1 MTEFKDT
8 QQQLSKFR
16 LRVAAAGLFV
26 FVCFGLIGF
35 RFLYLQVWNHSKY
48 SLQADENRISVAPI
62 VPNRGIITDRNGV
75 VLAKNYSAYTL
86 EITPSKLTDTLDN
99 TIDQLSTVIPIDQRD
114 RRRFKKLLEDSKN
127 FESLPIR
134 TRLTDDE
141 VARFTAQRFR
151 FPGVEVRARLF
162 RQYPLGPTAA
172 HVIGYIGRISQRDQ
186 DRIDDLSDKNDS
198 DPEHYDPRLDANN
211 YNGTDYIGKIGV
223 EQSYETELHG
233 LTGFEEVE
241 VTAGGR
247 PVRTLSRT
255 QATPGNNLVLSLDIG
270 LQQVAEQAFA
280 GKRGALVAIEP
291 STGDILAFVSAP
303 SFDPN
308 SFVDGID
315 QQTWDELNNSPDH
328 PLLNRPLH
336 GTYPPGST
344 YKPFMALA
352 ALTLHKR
359 TPGWGFSDPGY
370 YMFGGHR
377 FNNDVRSGQGWVD
390 MNRAIMVSNDT
401 YFFML
406 AHDLGVDNIANF
418 MKPLGFGQ
426 LTGIDIAGE
435 ARGILPSTE
444 WKRKA
449 YRRPEQQRWYEGETI
464 SLGIG
469 QGYNSFTIL
478 QLAHATATLADNGIL
493 MKPHLVKEIEN
504 PITKAQHLTVP
515 SESGRLDVKQ
525 SDIDVVKRGM
535 ENVTMNP
542 SGTAYQ
548 VFKNAPY
555 TSAGK
560 TGTAQVFSLQGNK
573 YQAHA
578 LAERLRDHALFIA
591 FAPAEKPQ
599 IAVALIVENGGWGAQ
614 SAGPIARRVLDYWMV
629 DRLKPGVEQ
638 AAVAAAASATEDASA
653 PQIGTAPGA
662 ASAGVPASAPAS
674 AAPASAA
681 SGAAAA
687 SAAAGASAGSAV
699 APAAAPTPVKVAAG
713 FTPLPVPVTAPPPAP
728 ASAASDAAASNAA
741 AENAASSANAP
752 RAASS
757 AKNGKAA
764 NTKSRVNAAAQ
775 VSPDAPDTTDA
786 VDGGT
791 ANNAARPEAASLPR
805 HFGPGPHRQR
815 RPANAAAATLAPPP
829 KPATGGIDE

>member
-8 QQQLSKFR
+8 QQQLTKFR

-35 RFLYLQVWNHSKY
+35 RFLFLQVWHYSKY

-86 EITPSKLTDTLDN
+86 EITPSKLNDTLENVIDN
-99 TIDQLSTVIPIDQRD
+99 LATVVSIDARD

-186 DRIDDLSDKNDS
+186 DRIDDASDQNDS
-198 DPEHYDPRLDANN
+198 DPDHYDPRLDANN
-211 YNGTDYIGKIGV
+211 YKGTDYIGKIGV

-233 LTGFEEVE
+233 QTGFEEVE

-280 GKRGALVAIEP
+280 GRRGALVAIEP
-291 STGDILAFVSAP
+291 STGDVLAFVSAP

-359 TPGWGFSDPGY
+359 TPSWGFQDPGY
-370 YMFGGHR
+370 YTFGGHTFR
-377 FNNDVRSGQGWVD
+377 NDVRSGQGWID
-390 MNRAIMVSNDT
+390 MNRAIVVSNDT
-401 YFFML
+401 YFYML
-406 AHDLGVDNIANF
+406 AHDLGVNNIANF
-418 MKPLGFGQ
+418 MKPWGFGQ
-426 LTGIDIAGE
+426 ITGIDIAGE
-435 ARGILPSTE
+435 AKGILPSTD
-444 WKRKA
+444 WKRRA
-449 YRRPEQQRWYEGETI
+449 YRRPEQQKWYEGETV

-478 QLAHATATLADNGIL
+478 QLAHATATLANNGVV
-493 MKPHLVKEIEN
+493 MKPHLVRDIEN
-504 PITKAQHLTVP
+504 PISRETRPVVRDP
-515 SESGRLDVKQ
+515 SDKIDVRQ
-525 SDIDVVKRGM
+525 QDIDFIKRAMEGVVTG
-535 ENVTMNP
+535 
-542 SGTAYQ
+542 GTAAK
-548 VFKNAPY
+548 VFAGAPY
-555 TSAGK
+555 QAAGK
-560 TGTAQVFSLQGNK
+560 TGTAQVYSLQGANYK
-573 YQAHA
+573 GHA
-578 LAERLRDHALFIA
+578 IAENLRDHALFIA
-591 FAPAEKPQ
+591 FAPVDQPK
-599 IAVALIVENGGWGAQ
+599 IALALIVENGGWGAEA
-614 SAGPIARRVLDYWMV
+614 AGPIARKVLDYYLIG
-629 DRLKPGVEQ
+629 RNKPGAEA
-638 AAVAAAASATEDASA
+638 AAVAAAASTTLEASA
-653 PQIGTAPGA
+653 PQVGDVPAPREGAQPLRIAAGFTALPMPGASEAAAVGASGASAAVAASGANGASAAVA
-662 ASAGVPASAPAS
+662 ASAGAAAMAPASAPAT
-674 AAPASAA
+674 ASAT
-681 SGAAAA
+681 AARAA
-687 SAAAGASAGSAV
+687 SAA
-699 APAAAPTPVKVAAG
+699 T
-713 FTPLPVPVTAPPPAP
+713 P
-728 ASAASDAAASNAA
+728 ASASAAAKKS
-741 AENAASSANAP
+741 AP
-752 RAASS
+752 R
-757 AKNGKAA
+757 
-764 NTKSRVNAAAQ
+764 
-775 VSPDAPDTTDA
+775 SPGAPHK
-786 VDGGT
+786 
-791 ANNAARPEAASLPR
+791 P
-805 HFGPGPHRQR
+805 
-815 RPANAAAATLAPPP
+815 RPASEPTPTATAPSREDSVQDASPRQPAA
-829 KPATGGIDE
+829 GGIDE

>member
-35 RFLYLQVWNHSKY
+35 RFLFLQVWHYSKY

-86 EITPSKLTDTLDN
+86 EITPSKLNDSLDN
-99 TIDQLSTVIPIDQRD
+99 VIDNLATVVSIDARD
-114 RRRFKKLLEDSKN
+114 RRRFRKLQEDSKN

-134 TRLTDDE
+134 TRLTDEE

-186 DRIDDLSDKNDS
+186 ERIDDASDQNDS
-198 DPEHYDPRLDANN
+198 DPDHYDPRLDANN
-211 YNGTDYIGKIGV
+211 YKGTDYIGKIGV

-233 LTGFEEVE
+233 QTGFEEVE

-270 LQQVAEQAFA
+270 LQEVAEQAFA
-280 GKRGALVAIEP
+280 GRRGALVAIEP
-291 STGDILAFVSAP
+291 STGDVLAFVSAP

-359 TPGWGFSDPGY
+359 TPGWGFQDPGSY
-370 YMFGGHR
+370 TFGGHTFR
-377 FNNDVRSGQGWVD
+377 NDVRSGQGWVD
-390 MNRAIMVSNDT
+390 MNRAIVVSNDT
-401 YFFML
+401 YFYML
-406 AHDLGVDNIANF
+406 AHDLGVNNIANF
-418 MKPLGFGQ
+418 MKPWGFGQ
-426 LTGIDIAGE
+426 ITGIDIAGE

-449 YRRPEQQRWYEGETI
+449 YRKPEQQKWYEGETI

-478 QLAHATATLADNGIL
+478 QLAHATATLADNGIV
-493 MKPHLVKEIEN
+493 MKPHLVRDIEN
-504 PITKAQHLTVP
+504 PITKEMRPVVRDP
-515 SESGRLDVKQ
+515 SDKIAVKQ
-525 SDIDVVKRGM
+525 ADIDFIKRAMEGVVT
-535 ENVTMNP
+535 N
-542 SGTAYQ
+542 GTAAK
-548 VFKNAPY
+548 VFAGAPY
-555 TSAGK
+555 QAAGK
-560 TGTAQVFSLQGNK
+560 TGTAQVYSLQGANYK
-573 YQAHA
+573 GHA
-578 LAERLRDHALFIA
+578 IPENLRDHALFIA
-591 FAPAEKPQ
+591 FAPVDQPK
-599 IAVALIVENGGWGAQ
+599 IALALVVENGGWGAEA
-614 SAGPIARRVLDYWMV
+614 AGPIARRVLDYY
-629 DRLKPGVEQ
+629 LIGKNKPGAE
-638 AAVAAAASATEDASA
+638 AAAIAAAASATQDASA
-653 PQIGTAPGA
+653 PQVGDAPPARDGA
-662 ASAGVPASAPAS
+662 QAL
-674 AAPASAA
+674 
-681 SGAAAA
+681 
-687 SAAAGASAGSAV
+687 
-699 APAAAPTPVKVAAG
+699 KIAAG
-713 FTPLPVPVTAPPPAP
+713 FTPLPMPGAAQAAAAAASGASGASAAIA
-728 ASAASDAAASNAA
+728 ASAASAADGASAPVAASAVGSGTPHVAASAAAAQAASAAKPASSSAA
-741 AENAASSANAP
+741 AQKPVSRSSNAP
-752 RAASS
+752 RKPRPASEPAPSVAAP
-757 AKNGKAA
+757 
-764 NTKSRVNAAAQ
+764 SREDAAQ
-775 VSPDAPDTTDA
+775 RPSPRQP
-786 VDGGT
+786 
-791 ANNAARPEAASLPR
+791 AA
-805 HFGPGPHRQR
+805 
-815 RPANAAAATLAPPP
+815 
-829 KPATGGIDE
+829 GGIDE

>member
-1 MTEFKDT
+1 MAAEFKDT

-26 FVCFGLIGF
+26 FVCFGLIVF
-35 RFLYLQVWNHSKY
+35 RFLFLQVWHYSKY

-86 EITPSKLTDTLDN
+86 EITPSKLNDTLDN
-99 TIDQLSTVIPIDQRD
+99 VIDNLATVITIDARD
-114 RRRFKKLLEDSKN
+114 RRNFKKLQEDSKN

-186 DRIDDLSDKNDS
+186 DRIDEASDENDK
-198 DPEHYDPRLDANN
+198 DPDHYDPRLDANN
-211 YNGTDYIGKIGV
+211 YKGTDYIGKIGV

-233 LTGFEEVE
+233 QTGFEEVE

-291 STGDILAFVSAP
+291 ATGDVLAFVSAP

-359 TPGWGFSDPGY
+359 TPSWGFQDPGSY
-370 YMFGGHR
+370 TFGGHTFR
-377 FNNDVRSGQGWVD
+377 NDVRSGQGWID
-390 MNRAIMVSNDT
+390 LNRAIVVSNDT

-406 AHDLGVDNIANF
+406 AHDLGVNAIAGF
-418 MKPLGFGQ
+418 MKPWGFGQ
-426 LTGIDIAGE
+426 ITGIDIAGE
-435 ARGILPSTE
+435 AKGILPSTE

-449 YRRPEQQRWYEGETI
+449 YRKPEQQRWYEGETI

-478 QLAHATATLADNGIL
+478 QLAHAVATLANNAVVL
-493 MKPHLVKEIEN
+493 KPHLVKEVEN
-504 PITKAQHLTVP
+504 PITKDTRLTVP
-515 SESGRLDVKQ
+515 KDDGRIDVPQ
-525 SDIDVVKRGM
+525 ADIDIVKRAMVGV
-535 ENVTMNP
+535 VT
-542 SGTAYQ
+542 SGTAAK
-548 VFKNAPY
+548 VFIGAPY
-555 TSAGK
+555 QAAGK
-560 TGTAQVFSLQGNK
+560 TGTAQVYSLQGANYK
-573 YQAHA
+573 GHA
-578 LAERLRDHALFIA
+578 IPENLRDHALFIA
-591 FAPAEKPQ
+591 FAPADNPK
-599 IAVALIVENGGWGAQ
+599 IALALIVENGGWGAEV
-614 SAGPIARRVLDYWMV
+614 AGPIARHVLDYYLV
-629 DRLKPGVEQ
+629 DRQKPGAEA
-638 AAVAAAASATEDASA
+638 AAVAAAASATADASA
-653 PQIGTAPGA
+653 PVIG
-662 ASAGVPASAPAS
+662 
-674 AAPASAA
+674 
-681 SGAAAA
+681 
-687 SAAAGASAGSAV
+687 
-699 APAAAPTPVKVAAG
+699 AAPTAVEIMQPASVAAG
-713 FTPLPVPVTAPPPAP
+713 FTPLPIPGAASNAAGASAPSA
-728 ASAASDAAASNAA
+728 ASAASDVAPAAPGGPVVATPTDKGGAKPVAATAADASAPFVA
-741 AENAASSANAP
+741 TTMLDDPASTPAKTPAPRKSGPRHPLPASEPAP
-752 RAASS
+752 RAA
-757 AKNGKAA
+757 AP
-764 NTKSRVNAAAQ
+764 SRDDSIQ
-775 VSPDAPDTTDA
+775 PTSPRPPVS
-786 VDGGT
+786 
-791 ANNAARPEAASLPR
+791 
-805 HFGPGPHRQR
+805 
-815 RPANAAAATLAPPP
+815 
-829 KPATGGIDE
+829 GGIDE

>member
-8 QQQLSKFR
+8 QQQLTKFR

-26 FVCFGLIGF
+26 FVCFGLIAF

-62 VPNRGIITDRNGV
+62 VPNRGIIMDRNGV

-162 RQYPLGPTAA
+162 RQYPLGTTAA

-186 DRIDDLSDKNDS
+186 ERIDDESDKNDS

-211 YNGTDYIGKIGV
+211 YKGTDYIGKIGV

-247 PVRTLSRT
+247 PVRTLKRT

-315 QQTWDELNNSPDH
+315 QQTWDALNNSPDH

-377 FNNDVRSGQGWVD
+377 FNNDVRSGQGWID

-406 AHDLGVDNIANF
+406 AHDLGVDAIANF

-426 LTGIDIAGE
+426 LTGIDISGE

-449 YRRPEQQRWYEGETI
+449 YRKPEQQKWYEGETI

-515 SESGRLDVKQ
+515 SESGRLNVKQ

-535 ENVTMNP
+535 EGVTMNP
-542 SGTAYQ
+542 SGTAYKI
-548 VFKNAPY
+548 FANAPY

-560 TGTAQVFSLQGNK
+560 TGTAQVFSLQGGK
-573 YQAHA
+573 YHAHA
-578 LAERLRDHALFIA
+578 LAENLRDHALFIA
-591 FAPAEKPQ
+591 FAPADKPQ

-614 SAGPIARRVLDYWMV
+614 AAGPIARRVLDYWLV

-638 AAVAAAASATEDASA
+638 AAVAEAASATQDASA
-653 PQIGTAPGA
+653 PTIGGAPQA
-662 ASAGVPASAPAS
+662 ASE
-674 AAPASAA
+674 
-681 SGAAAA
+681 
-687 SAAAGASAGSAV
+687 SAG
-699 APAAAPTPVKVAAG
+699 TLPVKVAAG
-713 FTPLPVPVTAPPPAP
+713 FTPLPIPGAASAAEAASAAAAASGASAPSVASGAPATTTPAASARP
-728 ASAASDAAASNAA
+728 ASA
-741 AENAASSANAP
+741 SAGTKARHAP
-752 RAASS
+752 ARPVAPE
-757 AKNGKAA
+757 
-764 NTKSRVNAAAQ
+764 AAQ
-775 VSPDAPDTTDA
+775 GTDA
-786 VDGGT
+786 VNGGT
-791 ANNAARPEAASLPR
+791 SGATSASPDSDAPAQRPAAAALAR
-805 HFGPGPHRQR
+805 HFGPGPHRPR
-815 RPANAAAATLAPPP
+815 RPASAPDAATLALPP

>member
-8 QQQLSKFR
+8 QQQLTKFR

-35 RFLYLQVWNHSKY
+35 RFLFLQVWHYSKY

-86 EITPSKLTDTLDN
+86 EITPSKLNDTLENVVDN
-99 TIDQLSTVIPIDQRD
+99 LATVVSIDARD
-114 RRRFKKLLEDSKN
+114 RRRFKKLQEDSKN

-186 DRIDDLSDKNDS
+186 DRIDDASDQNDS
-198 DPEHYDPRLDANN
+198 DPDHYDPRLDANN
-211 YNGTDYIGKIGV
+211 YKGTDYIGKIGV

-233 LTGFEEVE
+233 QTGFEEVE

-280 GKRGALVAIEP
+280 GRRGALVAIEP
-291 STGDILAFVSAP
+291 ATGDVLAFVSAP

-352 ALTLHKR
+352 ALSLHKR
-359 TPGWGFSDPGY
+359 TPSWGFQDPGY
-370 YMFGGHR
+370 YTFGGHTFR
-377 FNNDVRSGQGWVD
+377 NDVRSGQGWVD
-390 MNRAIMVSNDT
+390 MNRAIVVSNDT
-401 YFFML
+401 YFYML
-406 AHDLGVDNIANF
+406 AHDLGVNNIANF
-418 MKPLGFGQ
+418 MKPWGFGQ
-426 LTGIDIAGE
+426 ITGIDIAGE
-435 ARGILPSTE
+435 AKGILPSTD
-444 WKRKA
+444 WKRHA
-449 YRRPEQQRWYEGETI
+449 YRKPEQQKWYEGETV

-478 QLAHATATLADNGIL
+478 QLAHATATLANNGVV
-493 MKPHLVKEIEN
+493 MKPHLVRDIEN
-504 PITKAQHLTVP
+504 PITKDTRPVVRDP
-515 SESGRLDVKQ
+515 SDKIAVKQ
-525 SDIDVVKRGM
+525 QDIDFIKHAMEGVVT
-535 ENVTMNP
+535 N
-542 SGTAYQ
+542 GTAAKVFAGAAYQ
-548 VFKNAPY
+548 A
-555 TSAGK
+555 AGK
-560 TGTAQVFSLQGNK
+560 TGTAQVYSLQGANYK
-573 YQAHA
+573 GHA
-578 LAERLRDHALFIA
+578 IAENLRDHALFIA
-591 FAPAEKPQ
+591 FAPVEQPK
-599 IAVALIVENGGWGAQ
+599 IALALIVENGGWGAE
-614 SAGPIARRVLDYWMV
+614 SAGPIARRVLDYYLV
-629 DRLKPGVEQ
+629 GKNKPGVVE
-638 AAVAAAASATEDASA
+638 AAVAAAASNTAEASA
-653 PQIGTAPGA
+653 PQVGETPAQHEGAQPLRIAAGFKALPVPGAAAAAAASGASAAVAASGANGASAPVA
-662 ASAGVPASAPAS
+662 ASAGATATVPASAPA
-674 AAPASAA
+674 AASA
-681 SGAAAA
+681 GAARAA
-687 SAAAGASAGSAV
+687 SAAKPASAS
-699 APAAAPTPVKVAAG
+699 AAAKKSASRTSGAPHKPRPASEPA
-713 FTPLPVPVTAPPPAP
+713 PSVTAPSRDDSVQG
-728 ASAASDAAASNAA
+728 AS
-741 AENAASSANAP
+741 P
-752 RAASS
+752 R
-757 AKNGKAA
+757 
-764 NTKSRVNAAAQ
+764 Q
-775 VSPDAPDTTDA
+775 
-786 VDGGT
+786 
-791 ANNAARPEAASLPR
+791 
-805 HFGPGPHRQR
+805 
-815 RPANAAAATLAPPP
+815 
-829 KPATGGIDE
+829 PATGGIDE

>member
-1 MTEFKDT
+1 MAAEFKDT

-26 FVCFGLIGF
+26 FVCFGLIVF
-35 RFLYLQVWNHSKY
+35 RFLFLQVWHYSKY

-86 EITPSKLTDTLDN
+86 EITPSKLNDTLDN
-99 TIDQLSTVIPIDQRD
+99 VIDNLATVITIDARD
-114 RRRFKKLLEDSKN
+114 RRNFKKLQEDSKN

-162 RQYPLGPTAA
+162 RQYPLGATAA

-186 DRIDDLSDKNDS
+186 DRIDEASDENDK
-198 DPEHYDPRLDANN
+198 DPDHYDPRLDANN
-211 YNGTDYIGKIGV
+211 YKGTDYIGKIGV

-233 LTGFEEVE
+233 QTGFEEVE

-291 STGDILAFVSAP
+291 ATGDVLAFVSAP

-315 QQTWDELNNSPDH
+315 QQTWDDLNNSPDH

-359 TPGWGFSDPGY
+359 TPSWGFQDPGSY
-370 YMFGGHR
+370 TFGGHTFR
-377 FNNDVRSGQGWVD
+377 NDVRSGQGWID
-390 MNRAIMVSNDT
+390 LNRAIVVSNDT

-406 AHDLGVDNIANF
+406 AHDLGVNAIAGF
-418 MKPLGFGQ
+418 MKPWGFGQ
-426 LTGIDIAGE
+426 ITGIDIAGE
-435 ARGILPSTE
+435 AKGILPSTE

-449 YRRPEQQRWYEGETI
+449 YRKPEQQRWYEGETI

-478 QLAHATATLADNGIL
+478 QLAHAVATLANNGVVL
-493 MKPHLVKEIEN
+493 KPHLVKEVEN
-504 PITKAQHLTVP
+504 PISKDTRLTVP
-515 SESGRLDVKQ
+515 KDDGRINVPQ
-525 SDIDVVKRGM
+525 ADIDIVKRAMVGV
-535 ENVTMNP
+535 VT
-542 SGTAYQ
+542 SGTASK
-548 VFKNAPY
+548 VFIGAPY
-555 TSAGK
+555 QAAGK
-560 TGTAQVFSLQGNK
+560 TGTAQVYSLQGANYK
-573 YQAHA
+573 GHA
-578 LAERLRDHALFIA
+578 IPENLRDHALFIA
-591 FAPAEKPQ
+591 FAPADNPK
-599 IAVALIVENGGWGAQ
+599 IALALIVENGGWGVEV
-614 SAGPIARRVLDYWMV
+614 AGPIARHVLDYYLI
-629 DRLKPGVEQ
+629 DRQKPGAEA
-638 AAVAAAASATEDASA
+638 AAVAAAASATADASA
-653 PQIGTAPGA
+653 PVIG
-662 ASAGVPASAPAS
+662 
-674 AAPASAA
+674 
-681 SGAAAA
+681 
-687 SAAAGASAGSAV
+687 
-699 APAAAPTPVKVAAG
+699 AAPTSVEIVQPASVAAG
-713 FTPLPVPVTAPPPAP
+713 FTPLPIPGAASNAAGASAPSA
-728 ASAASDAAASNAA
+728 ASAASDVAPAAPGGPVVATPTDKERAKPVAATAADASAPFVATKMLDDPASAPAKTPVPRKSGPRHPRPASDPAPSAAAPSRDD
-741 AENAASSANAP
+741 SIQPTSP
-752 RAASS
+752 RQPVA
-757 AKNGKAA
+757 
-764 NTKSRVNAAAQ
+764 
-775 VSPDAPDTTDA
+775 
-786 VDGGT
+786 
-791 ANNAARPEAASLPR
+791 
-805 HFGPGPHRQR
+805 
-815 RPANAAAATLAPPP
+815 
-829 KPATGGIDE
+829 GGIDE

>member
-1 MTEFKDT
+1 MAAEFKDT

-26 FVCFGLIGF
+26 FVCFGLIVF
-35 RFLYLQVWNHSKY
+35 RFLFLQVWHYSKY

-86 EITPSKLTDTLDN
+86 EITPSKLNDTLDN
-99 TIDQLSTVIPIDQRD
+99 VIDNLATVITIDARD
-114 RRRFKKLLEDSKN
+114 RRNFKKLQEDSKN

-162 RQYPLGPTAA
+162 RQYPLGATAA

-186 DRIDDLSDKNDS
+186 DRIDEASDENDK
-198 DPEHYDPRLDANN
+198 DPDHYDPRLDANN
-211 YNGTDYIGKIGV
+211 YKGTDYIGKIGV

-233 LTGFEEVE
+233 QTGFEEVE

-291 STGDILAFVSAP
+291 ATGDVLAFVSAP

-315 QQTWDELNNSPDH
+315 QQTWDDLNNSPDH

-359 TPGWGFSDPGY
+359 TPSWGFQDPGSY
-370 YMFGGHR
+370 TFGGHTFR
-377 FNNDVRSGQGWVD
+377 NDVRSGQGWID
-390 MNRAIMVSNDT
+390 LNRAIVVSNDT

-406 AHDLGVDNIANF
+406 AHDLGVNAIAGF
-418 MKPLGFGQ
+418 MKPWGFGQ
-426 LTGIDIAGE
+426 ITGIDIAGE
-435 ARGILPSTE
+435 AKGILPSTE

-449 YRRPEQQRWYEGETI
+449 YRKPEQQRWYEGETI

-478 QLAHATATLADNGIL
+478 QLAHAVATLANNGVVL
-493 MKPHLVKEIEN
+493 KPHLVKEVEN
-504 PITKAQHLTVP
+504 PITKDTRLTVP
-515 SESGRLDVKQ
+515 KDDGRINVPQ
-525 SDIDVVKRGM
+525 ADIDIVKRAMVGV
-535 ENVTMNP
+535 VT
-542 SGTAYQ
+542 SGTASK
-548 VFKNAPY
+548 VFIGAPY
-555 TSAGK
+555 QAAGK
-560 TGTAQVFSLQGNK
+560 TGTAQVYSLQGANYK
-573 YQAHA
+573 GHA
-578 LAERLRDHALFIA
+578 IPENLRDHALFIA
-591 FAPAEKPQ
+591 FAPADNPK
-599 IAVALIVENGGWGAQ
+599 IALALIVENGGWGAEV
-614 SAGPIARRVLDYWMV
+614 AGPIARHVLDYYLI
-629 DRLKPGVEQ
+629 DRQKPGAEA
-638 AAVAAAASATEDASA
+638 AAVAAAASATADASA
-653 PQIGTAPGA
+653 PVIG
-662 ASAGVPASAPAS
+662 
-674 AAPASAA
+674 
-681 SGAAAA
+681 
-687 SAAAGASAGSAV
+687 
-699 APAAAPTPVKVAAG
+699 AAPTSVEIMQPASVAAG
-713 FTPLPVPVTAPPPAP
+713 FTPLPIPGAASNAAGASAPSA
-728 ASAASDAAASNAA
+728 ASAASDVAPAAPGGPVVATPTDKERAKPVAATAADASAPFVATKMLDDPASAPAKTPVPRKSGPRHPRPASDPAPSAAAPSRDD
-741 AENAASSANAP
+741 SIQPTSP
-752 RAASS
+752 R
-757 AKNGKAA
+757 
-764 NTKSRVNAAAQ
+764 Q
-775 VSPDAPDTTDA
+775 PVS
-786 VDGGT
+786 
-791 ANNAARPEAASLPR
+791 
-805 HFGPGPHRQR
+805 
-815 RPANAAAATLAPPP
+815 
-829 KPATGGIDE
+829 GGIDE

>member
-8 QQQLSKFR
+8 QQQLTKFR

-26 FVCFGLIGF
+26 FVCFGLITF
-35 RFLYLQVWNHSKY
+35 RFLFLQVWHYSKY
-48 SLQADENRISVAPI
+48 SLQANENRISVAPI

-86 EITPSKLTDTLDN
+86 EITPSKLNDTLDN
-99 TIDQLSTVIPIDQRD
+99 VIDNLATVISIDARD
-114 RRRFKKLLEDSKN
+114 RRRFRKLQEDSKN

-186 DRIDDLSDKNDS
+186 DKIDDASDQNDS

-211 YNGTDYIGKIGV
+211 YKGTDYIGKIGV

-255 QATPGNNLVLSLDIG
+255 QATPGNNLVLSIDIG

-280 GKRGALVAIEP
+280 GRRGALVAIEP
-291 STGDILAFVSAP
+291 TTGDVLAFVSAP

-359 TPGWGFSDPGY
+359 TPQWGFQDPGSY
-370 YMFGGHR
+370 TFGGHTFR
-377 FNNDVRSGQGWVD
+377 NDVPQGQGWID

-401 YFFML
+401 YFYML
-406 AHDLGVDNIANF
+406 AHDLGVNAIANF
-418 MKPLGFGQ
+418 MKPWGFGQ
-426 LTGIDIAGE
+426 ITGIDIAGE
-435 ARGILPSTE
+435 ARGILPSTD

-449 YRRPEQQRWYEGETI
+449 YRKPEQQKWYEGETI

-469 QGYNSFTIL
+469 QGYNSYTIL
-478 QLAHATATLADNGIL
+478 QLAHATATLANNGVL

-504 PITKAQHLTVP
+504 PITRALRATVP
-515 SESGRLDVKQ
+515 KDDGRVDVKQ

-548 VFKNAPY
+548 VFRNATY
-555 TSAGK
+555 LSAGK
-560 TGTAQVFSLQGNK
+560 TGTAQVFSLQGQK
-573 YQAHA
+573 YHGHA
-578 LAERLRDHALFIA
+578 LAEHLRDHALFIA
-591 FAPAEKPQ
+591 FAPADNPK
-599 IAVALIVENGGWGAQ
+599 IAIALIVENGGWGAQ
-614 SAGPIARRVLDYWMV
+614 AAGPIARRVLDYYLV
-629 DRLKPGVEQ
+629 DKTKPGVEA
-638 AAVAAAASATEDASA
+638 AAVTAAASATEESSA
-653 PQIGTAPGA
+653 PVIG
-662 ASAGVPASAPAS
+662 SAPAAPS
-674 AAPASAA
+674 GEVQPVSVAAGFTALPLPAGASTPRAAAASDA

-687 SAAAGASAGSAV
+687 GAASGAASAS
-699 APAAAPTPVKVAAG
+699 APAAA
-713 FTPLPVPVTAPPPAP
+713 
-728 ASAASDAAASNAA
+728 SAV
-741 AENAASSANAP
+741 AP

-757 AKNGKAA
+757 AKSAKAPRA
-764 NTKSRVNAAAQ
+764 ASATAAPSSDATAAAP
-775 VSPDAPDTTDA
+775 VKASDARKSPRKP
-786 VDGGT
+786 
-791 ANNAARPEAASLPR
+791 
-805 HFGPGPHRQR
+805 
-815 RPANAAAATLAPPP
+815 RPASESRPVAAAPSRNEESQAAPRGPVS
-829 KPATGGIDE
+829 GGIDE

>member
-1 MTEFKDT
+1 MAAEFKDT

-16 LRVAAAGLFV
+16 VRVAAAGLFV
-26 FVCFGLIGF
+26 FVCFGLIVF
-35 RFLYLQVWNHSKY
+35 RFLFLQVWHYSKY

-86 EITPSKLTDTLDN
+86 EITPSKLNDTLDN
-99 TIDQLSTVIPIDQRD
+99 VIDNLATVISIDARD
-114 RRRFKKLLEDSKN
+114 RRRFKKLQEDSKN

-162 RQYPLGPTAA
+162 RQYPLGETAA

-186 DRIDDLSDKNDS
+186 DRIDEASDQNDS
-198 DPEHYDPRLDANN
+198 DPDHYDPRLDANN
-211 YNGTDYIGKIGV
+211 YKGTDYIGKIGV

-233 LTGFEEVE
+233 QTGFEEVE

-291 STGDILAFVSAP
+291 ATGDVLAFVSAP

-315 QQTWDELNNSPDH
+315 QQTWDDLNNSPDH

-359 TPGWGFSDPGY
+359 TPSWGFQDPGY
-370 YMFGGHR
+370 YTFGNHTFR
-377 FNNDVRSGQGWVD
+377 NDVRAGQGWVD
-390 MNRAIMVSNDT
+390 MNRAIVVSNDT

-406 AHDLGVDNIANF
+406 AHDLGVNNIANF
-418 MKPLGFGQ
+418 MKPWGFGQ
-426 LTGIDIAGE
+426 ITGIDIAGE
-435 ARGILPSTE
+435 AKGILPSTE

-449 YRRPEQQRWYEGETI
+449 YRKPEQQRWYEGETI

-478 QLAHATATLADNGIL
+478 QLAHAVATLANNGVL
-493 MKPHLVKEIEN
+493 LKPHLVKEIEN
-504 PITKAQHLTVP
+504 PITKDTRLTVP
-515 SESGRLDVKQ
+515 KDDGRINVAQ
-525 SDIDVVKRGM
+525 SDIDVVKRAMVGV
-535 ENVTMNP
+535 VTN
-542 SGTAYQ
+542 GTASK
-548 VFKNAPY
+548 VFIGAPY
-555 TSAGK
+555 QAAGK
-560 TGTAQVFSLQGNK
+560 TGTAQVYSLQGANYK
-573 YQAHA
+573 GHA
-578 LAERLRDHALFIA
+578 IPENLRDHALFIA
-591 FAPAEKPQ
+591 FAPADNPK
-599 IAVALIVENGGWGAQ
+599 IALALIVENGGWGAEV
-614 SAGPIARRVLDYWMV
+614 AGPIARRVLDYYLV
-629 DRLKPGVEQ
+629 DRQKPGAAA
-638 AAVAAAASATEDASA
+638 AAVAAAASATTESSA
-653 PQIGTAPGA
+653 PVIG
-662 ASAGVPASAPAS
+662 
-674 AAPASAA
+674 
-681 SGAAAA
+681 
-687 SAAAGASAGSAV
+687 
-699 APAAAPTPVKVAAG
+699 AAPTAVEITQPASVAAG
-713 FTPLPVPVTAPPPAP
+713 FTALPMPG
-728 ASAASDAAASNAA
+728 AASNAA
-741 AENAASSANAP
+741 AASAPAAASEAAPTAPPGPVVATPGTKGAVSGANAGTTARATTGAGNAVAATNDASAPVVATTMLADPASAPTKTFVP
-752 RAASS
+752 RKSGPHHPRPASDS
-757 AKNGKAA
+757 VP
-764 NTKSRVNAAAQ
+764 TAAAPSRDDSIHPTSPRQ
-775 VSPDAPDTTDA
+775 PVS
-786 VDGGT
+786 
-791 ANNAARPEAASLPR
+791 
-805 HFGPGPHRQR
+805 
-815 RPANAAAATLAPPP
+815 
-829 KPATGGIDE
+829 GGIDE

>member
-26 FVCFGLIGF
+26 FVCFGLIAF

-86 EITPSKLTDTLDN
+86 EITPSKLSDTLDD
-99 TIDQLSTVIPIDQRD
+99 TIDQLSTVVPIDARD

-186 DRIDDLSDKNDS
+186 ERIDDLSDKNDS

-247 PVRTLSRT
+247 PVRTLSRS
-255 QATPGNNLVLSLDIG
+255 QATPGNNLVLSIDIG

-359 TPGWGFSDPGY
+359 TPQWGFSDPGF

-377 FNNDVRSGQGWVD
+377 FNNDVRSGQGWID

-406 AHDLGVDNIANF
+406 AHDLGVDNIASF

-426 LTGIDIAGE
+426 LTGIDISGE

-449 YRRPEQQRWYEGETI
+449 YRKPEQQRWYEGETI

-478 QLAHATATLADNGIL
+478 QLAHATATLADNGVL

-504 PITKAQHLTVP
+504 QITKQERLTVP
-515 SESGRLDVKQ
+515 SESGRLNVSQ
-525 SDIDVVKRGM
+525 ADIDVVKRGM
-535 ENVTMNP
+535 ENVTMNQ

-548 VFKNAPY
+548 VFRNAPY

-560 TGTAQVFSLQGNK
+560 TGTAQVFSLQGGK
-573 YQAHA
+573 YKAHA
-578 LAERLRDHALFIA
+578 LAENLRDHALFIA

-599 IAVALIVENGGWGAQ
+599 IALALIVENGGWGAQ
-614 SAGPIARRVLDYWMV
+614 AAGPIARRVLDYYLV

-638 AAVAAAASATEDASA
+638 AAVTAAASATEDASA
-653 PQIGTAPGA
+653 PVIG
-662 ASAGVPASAPAS
+662 APAE
-674 AAPASAA
+674 A

-687 SAAAGASAGSAV
+687 SG
-699 APAAAPTPVKVAAG
+699 APAVPAAPQPVRVAAG
-713 FTPLPVPVTAPPPAP
+713 FTPLPIPGA
-728 ASAASDAAASNAA
+728 ASAAEAASAAAAAAAAASGASGAA
-741 AENAASSANAP
+741 AATAASSAVPASGATARPTPASEVARGKTGKP
-752 RAASS
+752 R
-757 AKNGKAA
+757 
-764 NTKSRVNAAAQ
+764 Q
-775 VSPDAPDTTDA
+775 PVSPDAPAATDA
-786 VDGGT
+786 VNGGT
-791 ANNAARPEAASLPR
+791 ASADGTAARPAPASVPR
-805 HFGPGPHRQR
+805 HFGPGPHRPR
-815 RPANAAAATLAPPP
+815 RPESAPDAATLAPPP

>member
-8 QQQLSKFR
+8 QQQISKFR
-16 LRVAAAGLFV
+16 LRVGAAGLFV
-26 FVCFGLIGF
+26 FVCFGLIAF

-86 EITPSKLTDTLDN
+86 EITPSKLDDTLDN
-99 TIDQLSTVIPIDQRD
+99 VIDRLSTVVTIDARD
-114 RRRFKKLLEDSKN
+114 RRNFKKLLEDSKN

-141 VARFTAQRFR
+141 VARFTAQRYR

-186 DRIDDLSDKNDS
+186 DRIDAASEKNDS
-198 DPEHYDPRLDANN
+198 DPDHYDPRLDANN
-211 YNGTDYIGKIGV
+211 YKGTDYIGKIGV

-291 STGDILAFVSAP
+291 ATGDILAFVSAP

-308 SFVDGID
+308 AFVDGID
-315 QQTWDELNNSPDH
+315 QQAWDALNNSPDH
-328 PLLNRPLH
+328 PLLNRPLR

-359 TPGWGFSDPGY
+359 TPQWGFQDPGY
-370 YMFGGHR
+370 YIFGGHT
-377 FNNDVRSGQGWVD
+377 FHNDVRSGQGWID
-390 MNRAIMVSNDT
+390 LNRALMVSNDT

-406 AHDLGVDNIANF
+406 AHDLGVDAIANF
-418 MKPLGFGQ
+418 MKPWGFGQ

-435 ARGILPSTE
+435 ARGVLPSTE

-449 YRRPEQQRWYEGETI
+449 YRNPAQQRWYEGETI

-469 QGYNSFTIL
+469 QGYNAFTIL
-478 QLAHATATLADNGIL
+478 QLAHATATLANNGIV
-493 MKPHLVKEIEN
+493 MRPHLVKEIVN
-504 PITKAQHLTVP
+504 PITHAVQLTVP
-515 SESGRLDVKQ
+515 HESGRIAVSQ
-525 SDIDVVKRGM
+525 ADIDIVKHAM
-535 ENVTMNP
+535 QEVASNP

-548 VFKNAPY
+548 IFANAPY
-555 TSAGK
+555 TVAAK
-560 TGTAQVFSLQGNK
+560 TGTAQVYSLQGAR
-573 YQAHA
+573 YHAHSV
-578 LAERLRDHALFIA
+578 AERLRDHSLFIA
-591 FAPAEKPQ
+591 FAPVDHPQ
-599 IAVALIVENGGWGAQ
+599 IAIAAIVENGGWGAEA
-614 SAGPIARRVLDYWMV
+614 AGPIVRRVLDYYLI
-629 DRLKPGVEQ
+629 DRLKPGVE
-638 AAVAAAASATEDASA
+638 AASVAAAASATVDASA
-653 PQIGTAPGA
+653 PVIGAPAAAASEPPPVAVATGFEALPFPPGA
-662 ASAGVPASAPAS
+662 SVPAAAS
-674 AAPASAA
+674 DPAA

-687 SAAAGASAGSAV
+687 SGADAAVPATPVASGTASATSAVSATPAAPANSSVTPRPNGAS
-699 APAAAPTPVKVAAG
+699 APAAAP
-713 FTPLPVPVTAPPPAP
+713 
-728 ASAASDAAASNAA
+728 
-741 AENAASSANAP
+741 
-752 RAASS
+752 
-757 AKNGKAA
+757 
-764 NTKSRVNAAAQ
+764 
-775 VSPDAPDTTDA
+775 
-786 VDGGT
+786 
-791 ANNAARPEAASLPR
+791 AARHAA
-805 HFGPGPHRQR
+805 PHRPR
-815 RPANAAAATLAPPP
+815 RPAGDGGASAPLAAPPRESSA
-829 KPATGGIDE
+829 PATPDAASGGVDE

>member
-8 QQQLSKFR
+8 QQQLTKFR

-35 RFLYLQVWNHSKY
+35 RFLFLQVWHYSKY

-86 EITPSKLTDTLDN
+86 EITPSKLNDTLDN
-99 TIDQLSTVIPIDQRD
+99 VVDNLATVVSIDARD
-114 RRRFKKLLEDSKN
+114 RRRFKKLQEDSKN

-186 DRIDDLSDKNDS
+186 DRIDDASDQNDS
-198 DPEHYDPRLDANN
+198 DPDHYDPRLDANN
-211 YNGTDYIGKIGV
+211 YKGTDYIGKIGV

-233 LTGFEEVE
+233 QTGFEEVE

-280 GKRGALVAIEP
+280 GRRGALVAIEP
-291 STGDILAFVSAP
+291 STGDVLAFVSAP

-352 ALTLHKR
+352 ALSLHKR
-359 TPGWGFSDPGY
+359 TPSWGFQDPGY
-370 YMFGGHR
+370 YTFGGHTFR
-377 FNNDVRSGQGWVD
+377 NDVRSGQGWVD
-390 MNRAIMVSNDT
+390 MNRAIVVSNDT
-401 YFFML
+401 YFYML
-406 AHDLGVDNIANF
+406 AHDLGVNNIANF
-418 MKPLGFGQ
+418 MKPWGFGQ
-426 LTGIDIAGE
+426 ITGIDIAGE
-435 ARGILPSTE
+435 AKGILPSTD
-444 WKRKA
+444 WKRHA
-449 YRRPEQQRWYEGETI
+449 YRKPEQQKWYEGETV

-478 QLAHATATLADNGIL
+478 QLAHATATLANNGVV
-493 MKPHLVKEIEN
+493 MKPHLVRDIEN
-504 PITKAQHLTVP
+504 PITKDTRPVVRDP
-515 SESGRLDVKQ
+515 SDRIAVKQ
-525 SDIDVVKRGM
+525 QDIDFIKHAMEGVVT
-535 ENVTMNP
+535 N
-542 SGTAYQ
+542 GTAAKVFAGAAYQ
-548 VFKNAPY
+548 A
-555 TSAGK
+555 AGK
-560 TGTAQVFSLQGNK
+560 TGTAQVYSLQGANYK
-573 YQAHA
+573 GHA
-578 LAERLRDHALFIA
+578 IAENLRDHALFIA
-591 FAPAEKPQ
+591 FAPVEQPK
-599 IAVALIVENGGWGAQ
+599 IALALIVENGGWGAEA
-614 SAGPIARRVLDYWMV
+614 AGPIARRVLDYYLV
-629 DRLKPGVEQ
+629 GKNKPGVVE
-638 AAVAAAASATEDASA
+638 AAVAAAASNTVEASA
-653 PQIGTAPGA
+653 PQVGETPAQHEGAQPLRIAAGFKALPVPGAAAAAAASGASAAVAASGANGASVPVA
-662 ASAGVPASAPAS
+662 ASAGAAATVPASAPA
-674 AAPASAA
+674 AASASAA
-681 SGAAAA
+681 RAA
-687 SAAAGASAGSAV
+687 SAAR
-699 APAAAPTPVKVAAG
+699 
-713 FTPLPVPVTAPPPAP
+713 P
-728 ASAASDAAASNAA
+728 ASALAAAKKSASRTSDA
-741 AENAASSANAP
+741 
-752 RAASS
+752 
-757 AKNGKAA
+757 
-764 NTKSRVNAAAQ
+764 
-775 VSPDAPDTTDA
+775 
-786 VDGGT
+786 
-791 ANNAARPEAASLPR
+791 
-805 HFGPGPHRQR
+805 PHKP
-815 RPANAAAATLAPPP
+815 RPASEPAPSVAAPSREDSVQGASPRQL
-829 KPATGGIDE
+829 ATGGIDE

>member
-35 RFLYLQVWNHSKY
+35 RFLFLQVWHYSKY

-86 EITPSKLTDTLDN
+86 EITPSKLGAPLE
-99 TIDQLSTVIPIDQRD
+99 TVIDDLASVVSIDARD
-114 RRRFKKLLEDSKN
+114 RRRFKKLQEDSKN

-186 DRIDDLSDKNDS
+186 DRIDDASDQNDS

-211 YNGTDYIGKIGV
+211 YKGTDYIGKIGV

-233 LTGFEEVE
+233 QTGFEEVE

-247 PVRTLSRT
+247 PVRTMSRT

-280 GKRGALVAIEP
+280 GRRGALVAIEP
-291 STGDILAFVSAP
+291 ATGDVLAFVSAP

-352 ALTLHKR
+352 ALSLHKR
-359 TPGWGFSDPGY
+359 TPGWGFQDPGSY
-370 YMFGGHR
+370 TFGGHTFR
-377 FNNDVRSGQGWVD
+377 NDVRSGQGWVD
-390 MNRAIMVSNDT
+390 MNRAIVVSNDT
-401 YFFML
+401 YFYML
-406 AHDLGVDNIANF
+406 AHDLGVNAIAGF
-418 MKPLGFGQ
+418 MKPWGFGQ
-426 LTGIDIAGE
+426 ITGIDISGE

-449 YRRPEQQRWYEGETI
+449 YRKPEQQRWYEGETI

-478 QLAHATATLADNGIL
+478 QLAHATATLANNGIV
-493 MKPHLVKEIEN
+493 MKPHLVRDIEN
-504 PITKAQHLTVP
+504 PITKGTRPVVRDP
-515 SESGRLDVKQ
+515 SDKIAVKQ
-525 SDIDVVKRGM
+525 SDIDIIKRAM
-535 ENVTMNP
+535 EGVITN
-542 SGTAYQ
+542 GTASKL
-548 VFKNAPY
+548 FIGAPY
-555 TSAGK
+555 VAAGK
-560 TGTAQVFSLQGNK
+560 TGTAQVYSLQGANYK
-573 YQAHA
+573 GHA
-578 LAERLRDHALFIA
+578 IAEHLRDHALFIA
-591 FAPAEKPQ
+591 FAPAEQPK
-599 IAVALIVENGGWGAQ
+599 IALALIVENGGWGAEA
-614 SAGPIARRVLDYWMV
+614 AGPIARKVLDYYLV
-629 DRLKPGVEQ
+629 GKNKPGAEA

-653 PQIGTAPGA
+653 PEVGGAPAPQEAGQPVRIAAGFTALPMPGA
-662 ASAGVPASAPAS
+662 ASAAAAASTAAAAANRAS
-674 AAPASAA
+674 GAGAA

-687 SAAAGASAGSAV
+687 SAVTSTSKSSASTAATATTPKLPASA
-699 APAAAPTPVKVAAG
+699 TAG
-713 FTPLPVPVTAPPPAP
+713 TP
-728 ASAASDAAASNAA
+728 ASAAK
-741 AENAASSANAP
+741 SSAPRKSGAP
-752 RAASS
+752 RQPRPASE
-757 AKNGKAA
+757 
-764 NTKSRVNAAAQ
+764 
-775 VSPDAPDTTDA
+775 PAP
-786 VDGGT
+786 V
-791 ANNAARPEAASLPR
+791 AARSGTSTLRDPSRDNGAQATSPR
-805 HFGPGPHRQR
+805 QPV
-815 RPANAAAATLAPPP
+815 
-829 KPATGGIDE
+829 TGGIDE

>member
-26 FVCFGLIGF
+26 FVCFGLIVF
-35 RFLYLQVWNHSKY
+35 RFLYLQVWHYSKY

-86 EITPSKLTDTLDN
+86 EITPSKLNDTLDN
-99 TIDQLSTVIPIDQRD
+99 VIDNLATVISIDARD
-114 RRRFKKLLEDSKN
+114 RRRFKKLQEDSKN

-186 DRIDDLSDKNDS
+186 DRIDDASDQNDK
-198 DPEHYDPRLDANN
+198 DPDHYDPRLDANN
-211 YNGTDYIGKIGV
+211 YKGTDYIGKIGV

-291 STGDILAFVSAP
+291 ATGDVLAFVSAP

-359 TPGWGFSDPGY
+359 TPSWGFQDPGY
-370 YMFGGHR
+370 YTFGGHTFR
-377 FNNDVRSGQGWVD
+377 NDVRSGQGWID
-390 MNRAIMVSNDT
+390 MNRAIVVSNDT
-401 YFFML
+401 YFYML
-406 AHDLGVDNIANF
+406 AHDLGVNAIANF
-418 MKPLGFGQ
+418 MKPWGFGQ
-426 LTGIDIAGE
+426 ITGIDIAGE

-449 YRRPEQQRWYEGETI
+449 YRKPEQQRWYEGETI

-478 QLAHATATLADNGIL
+478 QLAHAVATLANNGVV

-504 PITKAQHLTVP
+504 PITRDTHLTVP
-515 SESGRLDVKQ
+515 KDDGRINVSQ
-525 SDIDVVKRGM
+525 SDIDFVKRALVSV
-535 ENVTMNP
+535 VTN
-542 SGTAYQ
+542 GTASKL
-548 VFKNAPY
+548 FIGAPY
-555 TSAGK
+555 QAAGK
-560 TGTAQVFSLQGNK
+560 TGTAQVYSLQGANYK
-573 YQAHA
+573 GHA
-578 LAERLRDHALFIA
+578 VAERLRDHALFIA
-591 FAPAEKPQ
+591 FAPADHPK
-599 IAVALIVENGGWGAQ
+599 IAVALIVENGGWGAE
-614 SAGPIARRVLDYWMV
+614 SAGPIARRVLDFYLV
-629 DRLKPGVEQ
+629 DRQKPGAEA

-653 PQIGTAPGA
+653 PVISSAAAPVKAPLPVTIAAGYTALPEPGA
-662 ASAGVPASAPAS
+662 ASAAAAASAAS
-674 AAPASAA
+674 AAEAAASAAASDTSASAAATAAPASAA
-681 SGAAAA
+681 RPKIPVPRQSGPHKPRPANAP
-687 SAAAGASAGSAV
+687 
-699 APAAAPTPVKVAAG
+699 APAAAPSRDNGIEP
-713 FTPLPVPVTAPPPAP
+713 APPRQP
-728 ASAASDAAASNAA
+728 AS
-741 AENAASSANAP
+741 
-752 RAASS
+752 
-757 AKNGKAA
+757 
-764 NTKSRVNAAAQ
+764 
-775 VSPDAPDTTDA
+775 
-786 VDGGT
+786 
-791 ANNAARPEAASLPR
+791 
-805 HFGPGPHRQR
+805 
-815 RPANAAAATLAPPP
+815 
-829 KPATGGIDE
+829 GGIDE

>member
-1 MTEFKDT
+1 MAAEFKDT

-26 FVCFGLIGF
+26 FVCFGLIVF
-35 RFLYLQVWNHSKY
+35 RFLFLQVWHYSKY

-86 EITPSKLTDTLDN
+86 EITPSKLNDTLDN
-99 TIDQLSTVIPIDQRD
+99 VIDNLATVITIDARD
-114 RRRFKKLLEDSKN
+114 RRNFKKLQEDSKN

-186 DRIDDLSDKNDS
+186 DRIDEASDENDK
-198 DPEHYDPRLDANN
+198 DPDHYDPRLDANN
-211 YNGTDYIGKIGV
+211 YKGTDYIGKIGV

-233 LTGFEEVE
+233 QTGFEEVE

-291 STGDILAFVSAP
+291 STGDVLAFVSAP

-359 TPGWGFSDPGY
+359 TPSWGFQDPGFY
-370 YMFGGHR
+370 TFGGHTFR
-377 FNNDVRSGQGWVD
+377 NDVRSGQGWID
-390 MNRAIMVSNDT
+390 LNRAIVVSNDT

-406 AHDLGVDNIANF
+406 AHDLGVNAIANF
-418 MKPLGFGQ
+418 MKPWGFGQ

-435 ARGILPSTE
+435 AKGILPSTE

-449 YRRPEQQRWYEGETI
+449 YRKPEQQRWYEGETI

-478 QLAHATATLADNGIL
+478 QLAHAVATLANNAVV
-493 MKPHLVKEIEN
+493 MKPHLVKEVEN
-504 PITKAQHLTVP
+504 PITKDTRLTVP
-515 SESGRLDVKQ
+515 KDDGRIDVPQ
-525 SDIDVVKRGM
+525 NDIDIVKRAMVGVV
-535 ENVTMNP
+535 N
-542 SGTAYQ
+542 SGTASK
-548 VFKNAPY
+548 VFIGAPY
-555 TSAGK
+555 QAAGK
-560 TGTAQVFSLQGNK
+560 TGTAQVYSLQGANYK
-573 YQAHA
+573 GHA
-578 LAERLRDHALFIA
+578 IPENLRDHALFIA
-591 FAPAEKPQ
+591 FAPADNPK
-599 IAVALIVENGGWGAQ
+599 IALALIVENGGWGAEV
-614 SAGPIARRVLDYWMV
+614 AGPIARRVLDYYLV
-629 DRLKPGVEQ
+629 DRQKPGAEA
-638 AAVAAAASATEDASA
+638 AAVAAAASATADASA
-653 PQIGTAPGA
+653 PVIG
-662 ASAGVPASAPAS
+662 
-674 AAPASAA
+674 
-681 SGAAAA
+681 
-687 SAAAGASAGSAV
+687 
-699 APAAAPTPVKVAAG
+699 AAPTSVEISQPASVAAG
-713 FTPLPVPVTAPPPAP
+713 FTPLPIPGAASNAAGASAPSA
-728 ASAASDAAASNAA
+728 ASAASDVTPAAPAGPVVAAPAEKGAGKAGTKPVAATAADASAPFVATTTLDDPASAPAKTSVPRKSGPRHPRPASDSAPSAAAPSRDD
-741 AENAASSANAP
+741 SIQPTSP
-752 RAASS
+752 R
-757 AKNGKAA
+757 
-764 NTKSRVNAAAQ
+764 Q
-775 VSPDAPDTTDA
+775 PVS
-786 VDGGT
+786 
-791 ANNAARPEAASLPR
+791 
-805 HFGPGPHRQR
+805 
-815 RPANAAAATLAPPP
+815 
-829 KPATGGIDE
+829 GGIDE

>member
-26 FVCFGLIGF
+26 FVCFGLIAF

-86 EITPSKLTDTLDN
+86 EITPSKLSDTLDD
-99 TIDQLSTVIPIDQRD
+99 TIDQLSTVVPIDARD

-186 DRIDDLSDKNDS
+186 ERIDDLSDKNDS

-247 PVRTLSRT
+247 PVRTLSRS
-255 QATPGNNLVLSLDIG
+255 QATPGNNLVLSIDIG

-359 TPGWGFSDPGY
+359 TPQWGFSDPGF

-377 FNNDVRSGQGWVD
+377 FNNDVRSGQGWID

-406 AHDLGVDNIANF
+406 AHDLGVDNIASF

-426 LTGIDIAGE
+426 LTGIDISGE

-449 YRRPEQQRWYEGETI
+449 YRKPEQQRWYEGETI

-478 QLAHATATLADNGIL
+478 QLAHATATLADNGVL

-504 PITKAQHLTVP
+504 PITKQERLTVP
-515 SESGRLDVKQ
+515 SESGRLNVSQ
-525 SDIDVVKRGM
+525 ADIDVVKRGM
-535 ENVTMNP
+535 ENVTMNQ

-548 VFKNAPY
+548 VFRNAPY

-560 TGTAQVFSLQGNK
+560 TGTAQVFSLQGGK
-573 YQAHA
+573 YKAHA
-578 LAERLRDHALFIA
+578 LAENLRDHALFIA

-599 IAVALIVENGGWGAQ
+599 IALALIVENGGWGAQ
-614 SAGPIARRVLDYWMV
+614 AAGPIARRVLDYYLV

-638 AAVAAAASATEDASA
+638 AAVTAAASATEDASA
-653 PQIGTAPGA
+653 PVIG
-662 ASAGVPASAPAS
+662 APAE
-674 AAPASAA
+674 A

-687 SAAAGASAGSAV
+687 SG
-699 APAAAPTPVKVAAG
+699 APAVPAAPQPVRVAAG
-713 FTPLPVPVTAPPPAP
+713 FTPLPIPGA
-728 ASAASDAAASNAA
+728 ASAAEAASAAAAAAAAASGASGAA
-741 AENAASSANAP
+741 AATAASSAVPASGATARPTPASEVARGKTGKP
-752 RAASS
+752 R
-757 AKNGKAA
+757 
-764 NTKSRVNAAAQ
+764 Q
-775 VSPDAPDTTDA
+775 PVSPDAPAATDA
-786 VDGGT
+786 VNGGT
-791 ANNAARPEAASLPR
+791 ASADGTAARPAPASVPR
-805 HFGPGPHRQR
+805 HFGPGPHRPR
-815 RPANAAAATLAPPP
+815 RPESAPDAATLAPPP

>member
-8 QQQLSKFR
+8 QQQLTKFR

-35 RFLYLQVWNHSKY
+35 RFLFLQVWHYSKY

-86 EITPSKLTDTLDN
+86 EITPSKLNDTLDN
-99 TIDQLSTVIPIDQRD
+99 VVDNLGTVVSIDARD
-114 RRRFKKLLEDSKN
+114 RRRFKKLQEDSKN

-186 DRIDDLSDKNDS
+186 DRIDDASDQNDS
-198 DPEHYDPRLDANN
+198 DPDHYDPRLDANN
-211 YNGTDYIGKIGV
+211 YKGTDYIGKIGV

-233 LTGFEEVE
+233 QTGFEEVE

-280 GKRGALVAIEP
+280 GRRGALVAIEP
-291 STGDILAFVSAP
+291 STGDVLAFVSAP

-352 ALTLHKR
+352 ALSLHKR
-359 TPGWGFSDPGY
+359 TPSWGFQDPGY
-370 YMFGGHR
+370 YTFGGHTFR
-377 FNNDVRSGQGWVD
+377 NDVRSGQGWVD
-390 MNRAIMVSNDT
+390 MNRAIVVSNDT
-401 YFFML
+401 YFYML
-406 AHDLGVDNIANF
+406 AHDLGVNNIANF
-418 MKPLGFGQ
+418 MKPWGFGQ
-426 LTGIDIAGE
+426 ITGIDIAGE
-435 ARGILPSTE
+435 AKGILPSTD
-444 WKRKA
+444 WKRHA
-449 YRRPEQQRWYEGETI
+449 YRRPEQQKWYEGETV

-478 QLAHATATLADNGIL
+478 QLAHATATLANNGVV
-493 MKPHLVKEIEN
+493 MKPHLVRDIEN
-504 PITKAQHLTVP
+504 PITKDTRPVVRDP
-515 SESGRLDVKQ
+515 SDKIAVKQ
-525 SDIDVVKRGM
+525 QDIDFIKHAMEGVVT
-535 ENVTMNP
+535 N
-542 SGTAYQ
+542 GTAAKVFAGAAYQ
-548 VFKNAPY
+548 A
-555 TSAGK
+555 AGK
-560 TGTAQVFSLQGNK
+560 TGTAQVYSLQGANYK
-573 YQAHA
+573 GHA
-578 LAERLRDHALFIA
+578 IAENLRDHALFIA
-591 FAPAEKPQ
+591 FAPVEQPK
-599 IAVALIVENGGWGAQ
+599 IALALIVENGGWGAEA
-614 SAGPIARRVLDYWMV
+614 AGPIARRVLDYYLV
-629 DRLKPGVEQ
+629 GKNKPGVVE
-638 AAVAAAASATEDASA
+638 AAVAAAASNTAEASA
-653 PQIGTAPGA
+653 PQVGETPTQHEGAQPLRIAAGFKALPVPGAAAAVAASGASAAVAASDANGASVPVA
-662 ASAGVPASAPAS
+662 ASAGAAATVPASAPA
-674 AAPASAA
+674 AASA
-681 SGAAAA
+681 GAARAA
-687 SAAAGASAGSAV
+687 SAAR
-699 APAAAPTPVKVAAG
+699 
-713 FTPLPVPVTAPPPAP
+713 P
-728 ASAASDAAASNAA
+728 ASASAAAKQS
-741 AENAASSANAP
+741 ASRTSGAP
-752 RAASS
+752 H
-757 AKNGKAA
+757 K
-764 NTKSRVNAAAQ
+764 
-775 VSPDAPDTTDA
+775 P
-786 VDGGT
+786 
-791 ANNAARPEAASLPR
+791 
-805 HFGPGPHRQR
+805 
-815 RPANAAAATLAPPP
+815 RPASEPAPSVAAPSREDSVQGASPRQ
-829 KPATGGIDE
+829 PATGGIDE

>member
-1 MTEFKDT
+1 MAAEFKDT

-26 FVCFGLIGF
+26 FVCFGLIVF
-35 RFLYLQVWNHSKY
+35 RFLFLQVWHYSKY

-86 EITPSKLTDTLDN
+86 EITPSKLNDTLDN
-99 TIDQLSTVIPIDQRD
+99 VIDNLATVITIDARD
-114 RRRFKKLLEDSKN
+114 RRNFKKLQEDSKN

-162 RQYPLGPTAA
+162 RQYPLGATAA

-186 DRIDDLSDKNDS
+186 DRIDEASDENDK
-198 DPEHYDPRLDANN
+198 DPDHYDPRLDANN
-211 YNGTDYIGKIGV
+211 YKGTDYIGKIGV

-233 LTGFEEVE
+233 QTGFEEVE

-291 STGDILAFVSAP
+291 ATGDVLAFVSAP

-359 TPGWGFSDPGY
+359 TPSWGFQDPGSY
-370 YMFGGHR
+370 TFGGHTFR
-377 FNNDVRSGQGWVD
+377 NDVRSGQGWID
-390 MNRAIMVSNDT
+390 LNRAIVVSNDT

-406 AHDLGVDNIANF
+406 AHDLGVNAIAGF
-418 MKPLGFGQ
+418 MKPWGFGQ
-426 LTGIDIAGE
+426 ITGIDIAGE
-435 ARGILPSTE
+435 AKGILPSTE

-449 YRRPEQQRWYEGETI
+449 YRKPEQQRWYEGETI

-478 QLAHATATLADNGIL
+478 QLAHAVATLANNGVVL
-493 MKPHLVKEIEN
+493 KPHLVKEVEN
-504 PITKAQHLTVP
+504 PITKDTRLTVP
-515 SESGRLDVKQ
+515 KDDGRINVPQ
-525 SDIDVVKRGM
+525 ADIDIVKRAMVGV
-535 ENVTMNP
+535 VT
-542 SGTAYQ
+542 SGTASK
-548 VFKNAPY
+548 VFIGAPY
-555 TSAGK
+555 QAAGK
-560 TGTAQVFSLQGNK
+560 TGTAQVYSLQGANYK
-573 YQAHA
+573 GHA
-578 LAERLRDHALFIA
+578 IPENLRDHALFIA
-591 FAPAEKPQ
+591 FAPADNPK
-599 IAVALIVENGGWGAQ
+599 IALALIVENGGWGAEV
-614 SAGPIARRVLDYWMV
+614 AGPIARHVLDYYLI
-629 DRLKPGVEQ
+629 DRQKPGAEA
-638 AAVAAAASATEDASA
+638 AAVAAAASATADASA
-653 PQIGTAPGA
+653 PVIG
-662 ASAGVPASAPAS
+662 
-674 AAPASAA
+674 
-681 SGAAAA
+681 
-687 SAAAGASAGSAV
+687 
-699 APAAAPTPVKVAAG
+699 AAPTSVEIMQPASVAAG
-713 FTPLPVPVTAPPPAP
+713 FTPLPIPGAASNAAGASAPSA
-728 ASAASDAAASNAA
+728 ASAASDVAPAAPGGPVVATPTDKERAKPVAATAADASAPFVATKMLDDPASAPAKTPVPRKSGPRHPRPASDPAPSAAAPSRDD
-741 AENAASSANAP
+741 SIQPTSP
-752 RAASS
+752 RQPVA
-757 AKNGKAA
+757 
-764 NTKSRVNAAAQ
+764 
-775 VSPDAPDTTDA
+775 
-786 VDGGT
+786 
-791 ANNAARPEAASLPR
+791 
-805 HFGPGPHRQR
+805 
-815 RPANAAAATLAPPP
+815 
-829 KPATGGIDE
+829 GGIDE

>member
-1 MTEFKDT
+1 MAAEFKDT

-26 FVCFGLIGF
+26 FVCFGLIVF
-35 RFLYLQVWNHSKY
+35 RFLFLQVWHYSKY

-86 EITPSKLTDTLDN
+86 EITPSKLNDTLDN
-99 TIDQLSTVIPIDQRD
+99 VIDNLATVITIDARD
-114 RRRFKKLLEDSKN
+114 RRNFKKLQEDSKN

-162 RQYPLGPTAA
+162 RQYPLGATAA

-186 DRIDDLSDKNDS
+186 DRIDEASDENDK
-198 DPEHYDPRLDANN
+198 DPDHYDPRLDANN
-211 YNGTDYIGKIGV
+211 YKGTDYIGKIGV

-233 LTGFEEVE
+233 QTGFEEVE

-291 STGDILAFVSAP
+291 ATGDVLAFVSAP

-315 QQTWDELNNSPDH
+315 QQTWDDLNNSPDH

-359 TPGWGFSDPGY
+359 TPSWGFQDPGSY
-370 YMFGGHR
+370 TFGGHTFR
-377 FNNDVRSGQGWVD
+377 NDVRSGQGWID
-390 MNRAIMVSNDT
+390 LNRAIVVSNDT

-406 AHDLGVDNIANF
+406 AHDLGVNAIAGF
-418 MKPLGFGQ
+418 MKPWGFGQ
-426 LTGIDIAGE
+426 ITGIDIAGE
-435 ARGILPSTE
+435 AKGILPSTE

-449 YRRPEQQRWYEGETI
+449 YRKPEQQRWYEGETI

-478 QLAHATATLADNGIL
+478 QLAHAVATLANNGVVL
-493 MKPHLVKEIEN
+493 KPHLVKEVEN
-504 PITKAQHLTVP
+504 PISKDTRLTVP
-515 SESGRLDVKQ
+515 KDDGRINVPQ
-525 SDIDVVKRGM
+525 ADIDIVKRAMVGV
-535 ENVTMNP
+535 VT
-542 SGTAYQ
+542 SGTASK
-548 VFKNAPY
+548 VFIGAPY
-555 TSAGK
+555 QAAGK
-560 TGTAQVFSLQGNK
+560 TGTAQVYSLQGANYK
-573 YQAHA
+573 GHA
-578 LAERLRDHALFIA
+578 IPENLRDHALFIA
-591 FAPAEKPQ
+591 FAPADNPK
-599 IAVALIVENGGWGAQ
+599 IALALIVENGGWGAEV
-614 SAGPIARRVLDYWMV
+614 AGPIARHVLDYYLI
-629 DRLKPGVEQ
+629 DRQKPGAEA
-638 AAVAAAASATEDASA
+638 AAVAAAASATADASA
-653 PQIGTAPGA
+653 PVIG
-662 ASAGVPASAPAS
+662 
-674 AAPASAA
+674 
-681 SGAAAA
+681 
-687 SAAAGASAGSAV
+687 
-699 APAAAPTPVKVAAG
+699 AAPTSVEIVQPASVAAG
-713 FTPLPVPVTAPPPAP
+713 FTPLPIPGAASNAAGASAPSA
-728 ASAASDAAASNAA
+728 ASAASDVAPAAPGGPVVATPTDKERAKPVAATAADASAPFVATKMLDDPASAPAKTPVPRKSGPRHPRPASDPAPSAAAPSRDD
-741 AENAASSANAP
+741 SIQPTSP
-752 RAASS
+752 RQPVA
-757 AKNGKAA
+757 
-764 NTKSRVNAAAQ
+764 
-775 VSPDAPDTTDA
+775 
-786 VDGGT
+786 
-791 ANNAARPEAASLPR
+791 
-805 HFGPGPHRQR
+805 
-815 RPANAAAATLAPPP
+815 
-829 KPATGGIDE
+829 GGIDE

>member
-8 QQQLSKFR
+8 QQQISKFR

-26 FVCFGLIGF
+26 FVCFGLIAF

-186 DRIDDLSDKNDS
+186 DRIDDMSDQNDN
-198 DPEHYDPRLDANN
+198 DQEHYDPRLDANN

-255 QATPGNNLVLSLDIG
+255 KATPGNNLVLSIDIG
-270 LQQVAEQAFA
+270 LQEVAEQAFA

-359 TPGWGFSDPGY
+359 TPQWGFSDPGY

-377 FNNDVRSGQGWVD
+377 FNNDVRSGQGWID

-426 LTGIDIAGE
+426 ITGIDISGE

-449 YRRPEQQRWYEGETI
+449 YRKPEQQRWYEGETI

-504 PITKAQHLTVP
+504 PITHDVHLTVP
-515 SESGRLDVKQ
+515 SESGRLNVSQ

-535 ENVTMNP
+535 EGVTMNP

-548 VFKNAPY
+548 IFANAPY

-560 TGTAQVFSLQGNK
+560 TGTAQVFSLQGGK

-578 LAERLRDHALFIA
+578 LAEHLRDHALFIA
-591 FAPAEKPQ
+591 FAPAEQPK

-614 SAGPIARRVLDYWMV
+614 AAGPIARRVLDYYLV
-629 DRLKPGVEQ
+629 DRLKPGALQ
-638 AAVAAAASATEDASA
+638 AEVAAATSSAQDASA
-653 PQIGTAPGA
+653 PVI
-662 ASAGVPASAPAS
+662 GVPAV

-681 SGAAAA
+681 SAAV
-687 SAAAGASAGSAV
+687 GASAVGASEPV
-699 APAAAPTPVKVAAG
+699 PDVQPVKVAAG
-713 FTPLPVPVTAPPPAP
+713 FTALPIPGAASAAAA
-728 ASAASDAAASNAA
+728 ASAASAAAAASAAEAAAVPANAA
-741 AENAASSANAP
+741 SGVAKPGVSTRGALTPAADTSASSANAASAAHRGGPHHP
-752 RAASS
+752 RHPAS
-757 AKNGKAA
+757 
-764 NTKSRVNAAAQ
+764 
-775 VSPDAPDTTDA
+775 APD
-786 VDGGT
+786 
-791 ANNAARPEAASLPR
+791 
-805 HFGPGPHRQR
+805 
-815 RPANAAAATLAPPP
+815 ATLAAPPRNDDAQPAPP
-829 KPATGGIDE
+829 KAGTGGIDE

>member
-8 QQQLSKFR
+8 QQQLTRFR

-26 FVCFGLIGF
+26 FVCFGLIAF
-35 RFLYLQVWNHSKY
+35 RFLFLQVWHYSKY

-86 EITPSKLTDTLDN
+86 EITPSKLNDTLEN
-99 TIDQLSTVIPIDQRD
+99 VIDKLSTVITIDARD
-114 RRRFKKLLEDSKN
+114 RRRFKKLQEDSKN

-186 DRIDDLSDKNDS
+186 ERLDDISDQNDS
-198 DPEHYDPRLDANN
+198 DPDHYDPRLDANN
-211 YNGTDYIGKIGV
+211 YKGTDYIGKIGV

-280 GKRGALVAIEP
+280 GRRGALVAIEP
-291 STGDILAFVSAP
+291 STGDVLAFVSAP

-359 TPGWGFSDPGY
+359 TPQWGFQDPGSY
-370 YMFGGHR
+370 TFGGHTFR
-377 FNNDVRSGQGWVD
+377 NDVPQGQGWID

-401 YFFML
+401 YFYML
-406 AHDLGVDNIANF
+406 AHDLGVNAIANF
-418 MKPLGFGQ
+418 MKPWGFGQ
-426 LTGIDIAGE
+426 ITGIDIAGE
-435 ARGILPSTE
+435 ARGILPSTD

-449 YRRPEQQRWYEGETI
+449 YRKPEQQKWYEGETI

-478 QLAHATATLADNGIL
+478 QLAHATATLANNGVL

-504 PITKAQHLTVP
+504 PISHQMRLTVP
-515 SESGRLDVKQ
+515 SDEGHINVSQ
-525 SDIDVVKRGM
+525 TDIDVVKRGM
-535 ENVTMNP
+535 ENVTSNP

-548 VFKNAPY
+548 IFRNSTYLV
-555 TSAGK
+555 AGK
-560 TGTAQVFSLQGNK
+560 TGTAQVFSLQGQK
-573 YQAHA
+573 YHGHA
-578 LAERLRDHALFIA
+578 LAEKLRDHALFIA
-591 FAPAEKPQ
+591 FAPAENPK

-614 SAGPIARRVLDYWMV
+614 AAGPIAKRVLDYYLI
-629 DRLKPGVEQ
+629 DRLKPGVQE
-638 AAVAAAASATEDASA
+638 AAVSAAASATEGASEPAISDVPASSATGMASA
-653 PQIGTAPGA
+653 PVGVSAPDAVQPVTIAAGYTPLPPPPGA
-662 ASAGVPASAPAS
+662 AKPA
-674 AAPASAA
+674 AAPDAASDTQAA
-681 SGAAAA
+681 SGAAGASASGARIAGSATGASGARDPAAA
-687 SAAAGASAGSAV
+687 SATTARRRGATT
-699 APAAAPTPVKVAAG
+699 PAARDDDG
-713 FTPLPVPVTAPPPAP
+713 G
-728 ASAASDAAASNAA
+728 AASDAAATAPVKTQRP
-741 AENAASSANAP
+741 AS
-752 RAASS
+752 
-757 AKNGKAA
+757 
-764 NTKSRVNAAAQ
+764 
-775 VSPDAPDTTDA
+775 
-786 VDGGT
+786 
-791 ANNAARPEAASLPR
+791 
-805 HFGPGPHRQR
+805 PHPR
-815 RPANAAAATLAPPP
+815 RPASDAAPVAVAPSREDGASPAPPRV
-829 KPATGGIDE
+829 PATGGIDE